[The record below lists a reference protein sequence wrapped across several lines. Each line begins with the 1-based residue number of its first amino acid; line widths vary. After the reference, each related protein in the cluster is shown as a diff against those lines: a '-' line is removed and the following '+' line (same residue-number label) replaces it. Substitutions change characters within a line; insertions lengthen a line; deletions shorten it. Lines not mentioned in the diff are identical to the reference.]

1 PGLVLSSRAGA
12 PVRGEIYRVDN
23 PGTLWPIL
31 DAYEDCD
38 PGQPTLSEYR
48 REKIPVTAGPG
59 RTLAAWTY
67 LYNGPVAG
75 RRRILSGDY
84 ARLSRAGRSYP
95 RPLSAARGTARWF
108 PAPCPRP
115 CAAPLRY
122 SPARPAGGCSGPGRR
137 GAAR

>member
-1 PGLVLSSRAGA
+1 MKVTVPFPFNTALPGTNVLTMARPDLQTGGA
-12 PVRGEIYRVDN
+12 YLIMYRYEELPGRGWIMARYRVDN

-84 ARLSRAGRSYP
+84 ARLS
-95 RPLSAARGTARWF
+95 
-108 PAPCPRP
+108 
-115 CAAPLRY
+115 
-122 SPARPAGGCSGPGRR
+122 
-137 GAAR
+137 

>member
-1 PGLVLSSRAGA
+1 MDTDHGEYLFVYGSLRHDTAAGQPHPMHRVVASHCRFVGTGRCRGQLFELGGYPGLVLSSRAGA

-23 PGTLWPIL
+23 PGALWPIL

-84 ARLSRAGRSYP
+84 ARLS
-95 RPLSAARGTARWF
+95 
-108 PAPCPRP
+108 
-115 CAAPLRY
+115 
-122 SPARPAGGCSGPGRR
+122 
-137 GAAR
+137 